1 MQDFYTENFDFSE
14 AGFIRINQI
23 GTFSKHL
30 FKKKSI
36 PFSRY
41 SSFYTNK
48 NTHKWNEFM
57 GASLGVKNKKKE
69 HTWKDDM
76 VLLLK
81 KRKNICFANK
91 IHKRSAIVVNASFHL
106 GLFFL
111 FFSTPTSLYSNHS
124 FQFFSSF
131 FPFLLPPFFGV
142 WKWPFIGEYQSFYE
156 RKQSP
161 TP

>member
-1 MQDFYTENFDFSE
+1 
-14 AGFIRINQI
+14 
-23 GTFSKHL
+23 
-30 FKKKSI
+30 
-36 PFSRY
+36 
-41 SSFYTNK
+41 
-48 NTHKWNEFM
+48 
-57 GASLGVKNKKKE
+57 
-69 HTWKDDM
+69 M

-91 IHKRSAIVVNASFHL
+91 IHKRPAIVVNVSFQL
-106 GLFFL
+106 GFFFL
-111 FFSTPTSLYSNHS
+111 FFSTPTPLYSNHS

-131 FPFLLPPFFGV
+131 SPLPSPPFFGV

>member
-1 MQDFYTENFDFSE
+1 MQAFYTENFDFSE

-36 PFSRY
+36 SFSRY
-41 SSFYTNK
+41 
-48 NTHKWNEFM
+48 KWNGFM
-57 GASLGVKNKKKE
+57 GASLGVKNKKKK

-91 IHKRSAIVVNASFHL
+91 IHKRPAIVVNVSFQL
-106 GLFFL
+106 GFFSLFFQL
-111 FFSTPTSLYSNHS
+111 QTL
-124 FQFFSSF
+124 
-131 FPFLLPPFFGV
+131 LLPLSGS
-142 WKWPFIGEYQSFYE
+142 GLL
-156 RKQSP
+156 
-161 TP
+161 

>member
-1 MQDFYTENFDFSE
+1 MQAFYTENFDFSE

-23 GTFSKHL
+23 RTFSKHL

-36 PFSRY
+36 PFCRH

-48 NTHKWNEFM
+48 NTHTLNEFM
-57 GASLGVKNKKKE
+57 EASWRVNNKKK
-69 HTWKDDM
+69 KRNIPGKMM

-81 KRKNICFANK
+81 KRKNICFTSK
-91 IHKRSAIVVNASFHL
+91 IHKRPAIAVIHL
-106 GLFFL
+106 GFFFL
-111 FFSTPTSLYSNHS
+111 FFSTPTPLYSNHS
-124 FQFFSSF
+124 IQFFSSF
-131 FPFLLPPFFGV
+131 FCRLPSPPFFGV

>member
-1 MQDFYTENFDFSE
+1 
-14 AGFIRINQI
+14 
-23 GTFSKHL
+23 
-30 FKKKSI
+30 
-36 PFSRY
+36 
-41 SSFYTNK
+41 
-48 NTHKWNEFM
+48 M
-57 GASLGVKNKKKE
+57 GASLGVKNRKKE

-91 IHKRSAIVVNASFHL
+91 IHKRPAIVVNVSFQL
-106 GLFFL
+106 GFFFL
-111 FFSTPTSLYSNHS
+111 FFSTPTPLYFSI
-124 FQFFSSF
+124 FLFFF
-131 FPFLLPPFFGV
+131 FPFLLPLFFGV